1 MDLMID
7 QEFADKIPPLTKE
20 EFEQLETNILADGV
34 VINPLIVWNGVIVD
48 GNNRYRIL
56 QMHPEIPYQTH
67 EKEFT
72 DRYEA
77 IAWICKNQ
85 LGRRNLTPAQRKYL
99 IGKQYEAEKNSEGF
113 RGNQYTE
120 NDESGESGLG
130 QNDPNHISE
139 RTSARIAKEIG
150 TGERYVRRAEEFAKG
165 LDAAEEVSPGIKQE
179 VFSGTLKATDSDV
192 AAIAR
197 ASLDDRL
204 ELVENLRKP
213 RAAARGQPVK
223 EAADPDL
230 EDDDEEADEDIEEET
245 ESYVPSKASIRQ
257 ISAAMASDAEHPE
270 HRMPTEFIIEELTD
284 ALDSM
289 IFRWDF
295 MLGEHPDEAGDKE
308 CRRQIQLLVEKG
320 RAYLKL
326 YRGGKKRDAE

>member
-1 MDLMID
+1 MRL
-7 QEFADKIPPLTKE
+7 K
-20 EFEQLETNILADGV
+20 
-34 VINPLIVWNGVIVD
+34 
-48 GNNRYRIL
+48 
-56 QMHPEIPYQTH
+56 
-67 EKEFT
+67 
-72 DRYEA
+72 
-77 IAWICKNQ
+77 
-85 LGRRNLTPAQRKYL
+85 
-99 IGKQYEAEKNSEGF
+99 KNSEGF

-197 ASLDDRL
+197 ASPDDRL

-245 ESYVPSKASIRQ
+245 ESYRRLIVQACQNFTLAKTHYFCVIFY
-257 ISAAMASDAEHPE
+257 
-270 HRMPTEFIIEELTD
+270 EFINLGDVRSRPDKGFRYFLLRIGENIKD
-284 ALDSM
+284 ASC
-289 IFRWDF
+289 FRHNAVLHDRHFVANRFNYSHF
-295 MLGEHPDEAGDKE
+295 MSNDHNCQAKFFVEFFDKL
-308 CRRQIQLLVEKG
+308 QN
-320 RAYLKL
+320 
-326 YRGGKKRDAE
+326 